1 MSEYMTFVVRKGD
14 IFTPIYTCT
23 HSSEVFQSLKGAA
36 EYGFL
41 TEVHKDELVEC
52 IERERAYARDLEK
65 DVETIEANK
74 RLLADWNNSI
84 EDKMEALSQYG
95 LSQQE
100 IRDRI
105 EESQATAVRLQFL
118 YDIAEELEFFKDYS
132 KKESGLYVGIEIPED
147 PSLVDV
153 GK

>member
-23 HSSEVFQSLKGAA
+23 HSSNLFQDMKNAA

-41 TEVHKDELVEC
+41 VEVHKDELTEC

-65 DVETIEANK
+65 DVETIESNK

-84 EDKMEALSQYG
+84 EDKMEALSQYS

-105 EESQATAVRLQFL
+105 EEAQDTAVRLQFL

-147 PSLVDV
+147 PSLADV